1 MTIHFKFQECRLGL
15 LVKEVKKVGEVLG
28 VKRKINR
35 GFSSGRIL
43 SKDLYRFLRNQPLIF
58 SREDSNQIRQF
69 YKK

>member
-15 LVKEVKKVGEVLG
+15 LFKEVKKVGEVLG

-43 SKDLYRFLRNQPLIF
+43 SKDLYRLMRNQPLIF
-58 SREDSNQIRQF
+58 NREDSNQIRQF

>member
-1 MTIHFKFQECRLGL
+1 MTIHFKFQEYKLGL

-43 SKDLYRFLRNQPLIF
+43 SKDLYRLMRNQPLIF